1 MPYRVIPFINEEFYH
16 LYNRGLEKKDI
27 FTQNRDYSHFIKTF
41 FYYQIQNPKPK
52 FSVYRRTSIFPV
64 DPSKKIVDIICYC
77 LMPNHFHL
85 LIKQLKDGGITE
97 FMRRF
102 ILSYIKYRNLK
113 YKHQGPLLNGPFRA
127 VRIETDEQLI
137 HVSRY
142 IHLNPLVSKLVKN
155 LNFYSWSSYR
165 AYIGLED
172 SPALAK
178 EEILSFFKSPEGYQK
193 FVMDQADYGTTLEL
207 LKHTT
212 MDIDE

>member
-1 MPYRVIPFINEEFYH
+1 MPYRLIPFANGEIYH

-27 FTQNRDYSHFIKTF
+27 FTQTHDYSHFIKTF

-52 FSVYRRTSIFPV
+52 FSLFRHSSLFSV

-85 LIKQLKDGGITE
+85 LIKQLRDGGISE

-113 YKHQGPLLNGPFRA
+113 YNHQGPLFNGPFKA
-127 VRIETDEQLI
+127 VRMESDEQFI

-142 IHLNPLVSKLVKN
+142 IHSNPSVSLLIKDLNLYP
-155 LNFYSWSSYR
+155 WSSY
-165 AYIGLED
+165 
-172 SPALAK
+172 K
-178 EEILSFFKSPEGYQK
+178 
-193 FVMDQADYGTTLEL
+193 
-207 LKHTT
+207 
-212 MDIDE
+212 